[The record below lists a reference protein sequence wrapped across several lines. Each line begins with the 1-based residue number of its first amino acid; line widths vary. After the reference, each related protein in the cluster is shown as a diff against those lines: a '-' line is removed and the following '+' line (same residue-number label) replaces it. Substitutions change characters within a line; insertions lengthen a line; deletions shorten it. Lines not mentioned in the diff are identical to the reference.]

1 MLIAIAIIASFLAGV
16 AFDRWLAARLVLLV
30 CIGRESYA
38 QTPYADVEAARADA
52 EKLGASALQARYLSL
67 SGVRT
72 DFDHQ
77 ADPLIAVNY
86 CVNAVSRVRQ
96 ISRVTQV
103 TPTLLRI
110 DVSNYVRTSEE
121 FAQWTAQWNKLT
133 DADFYF
139 NLPHEE
145 IQGGKVVTVSVAG
158 GWLPLPADASLRN
171 LTGTLPH
178 GAVLRA
184 DAFVSATLSPAAYY
198 QFAGIGKTQTEFQK
212 SLGLDQSIIN
222 QLEADL
228 GANLV
233 VSAFT
238 LKPRRIAFSQG
249 PLGGY
254 WVTLDTKQADARH
267 DPVRRPITV
276 DKFATLFDASEV
288 FGMQKNGFWAVA
300 VFDNQGNRLDA
311 VDPNIANDTAAK
323 DDNLP
328 QQQVLAGASCYRCH
342 TAESGLNSF
351 TDAEQSLL
359 HTKRGQ
365 AFLSSYDPALIRR
378 TLEFYDDPRLQ
389 RQVKFDRETHELAV
403 ARACGCT
410 TIQAAAALRSVLK
423 TYQEAV
429 TPEAVAQEL
438 GVSSKEL
445 PLVIDGTT
453 DEILASLGEGN
464 AVARG
469 SYEPSVPELFGK
481 LIQYRNAHPVL
492 EGHKP

>member
-1 MLIAIAIIASFLAGV
+1 MIAVLIIVSFLAGV
-16 AFDRWLAARLVLLV
+16 AFDRWLAARLVLLLCV
-30 CIGRESYA
+30 GRDGYA
-38 QTPYADVEAARADA
+38 QTQYADVEAAAKDA
-52 EKLGASALQARYLSL
+52 ATLGASALQARYLSL

-72 DFDHQ
+72 EFEHQ
-77 ADPLIAVNY
+77 DYPLIAVNY
-86 CVNAVSRVRQ
+86 AVNAVSRVRQ

-110 DVSNYVRTSEE
+110 DVSNYINDARE
-121 FAQWTAQWNKLT
+121 FEQWTSAWNEIA

-145 IQGGKVVTVSVAG
+145 IVGGKVVTVSVAG
-158 GWLPLPADASLRN
+158 GWLPLPADTSLRT
-171 LTGTLPH
+171 LTGTLSH
-178 GAVLRA
+178 GAILRA
-184 DAFVSATLSPAAYY
+184 DELVSSALSPAAYY
-198 QFAGIGKTQTEFQK
+198 KFSGVGKTQVEFQK
-212 SLGLDQSIIN
+212 SLGLDQNIIN

-233 VSAFT
+233 VSDFT

-276 DKFATLFDASEV
+276 DKFSTAFDASEV
-288 FGMQKNGFWAVA
+288 FGMQRNGFWAVA
-300 VFDNQGNRLDA
+300 IFDNKGNRLDK
-311 VDPNIANDTAAK
+311 VDAQIALDTMAH

-328 QQQVLAGASCYRCH
+328 EKEVVVGGSCYRCH

-365 AFLSSYDPALIRR
+365 SFLSSYDPALIRR

-403 ARACGCT
+403 QRACGCT

-438 GVSSKEL
+438 GVSLKEL
-445 PLVIDGTT
+445 PYVIDGTS
-453 DEILASLGEGN
+453 DQILASLGEGN

-469 SYEPSVPELFGK
+469 SYEPSYGELAGK
-481 LIQYRNAHPVL
+481 LIQYRNAHPII
-492 EGHKP
+492 EGVKP